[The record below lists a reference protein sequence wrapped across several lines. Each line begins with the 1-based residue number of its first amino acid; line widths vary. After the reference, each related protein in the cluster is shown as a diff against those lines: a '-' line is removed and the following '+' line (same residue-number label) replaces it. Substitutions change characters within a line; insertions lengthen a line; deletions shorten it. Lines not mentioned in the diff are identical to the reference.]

1 MAKEE
6 QTNQKKLLLGVFT
19 PLSEQENSGNITK
32 KTGMSSS
39 IKNNLDKNNI
49 KENNENTQNNQTTNQ
64 NKFVNRKDDK
74 TFINEKMVIKPDPN
88 KSIFKSSPNPAFFN
102 QANKKSKDIVLVSKG
117 DSQKFK
123 NNSINNSQNQEIVIN
138 IKEKNKNDFD
148 KNNNAK
154 EKEKELEQDIK
165 QEEK

>member
-1 MAKEE
+1 M
-6 QTNQKKLLLGVFT
+6 
-19 PLSEQENSGNITK
+19 
-32 KTGMSSS
+32 
-39 IKNNLDKNNI
+39 
-49 KENNENTQNNQTTNQ
+49 
-64 NKFVNRKDDK
+64 NRKEDK

-138 IKEKNKNDFD
+138 IKEKK
-148 KNNNAK
+148 
-154 EKEKELEQDIK
+154 
-165 QEEK
+165 

>member
-1 MAKEE
+1 M
-6 QTNQKKLLLGVFT
+6 
-19 PLSEQENSGNITK
+19 
-32 KTGMSSS
+32 
-39 IKNNLDKNNI
+39 
-49 KENNENTQNNQTTNQ
+49 
-64 NKFVNRKDDK
+64 NRKEDK

-138 IKEKNKNDFD
+138 IKEKNKTDMD
-148 KNNNAK
+148 KLVSEFKINKKN
-154 EKEKELEQDIK
+154 IK
-165 QEEK
+165 VEDRLKNKKK